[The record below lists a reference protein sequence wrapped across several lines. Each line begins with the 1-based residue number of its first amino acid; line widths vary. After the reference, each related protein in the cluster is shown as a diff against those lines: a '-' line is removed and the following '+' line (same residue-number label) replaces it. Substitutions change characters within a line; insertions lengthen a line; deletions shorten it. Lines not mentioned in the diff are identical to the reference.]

1 MNTSV
6 EPFTGLAHDAMDSL
20 VAKIASICE
29 GLFTRNESARAAATE
44 SDVAFSDE
52 WERKQIAHELHF
64 N

>member
-1 MNTSV
+1 MNTSG
-6 EPFTGLAHDAMDSL
+6 EPAIGLAHDAMDSL

-29 GLFTRNESARAAATE
+29 GLFARNDAARAVAAE
-44 SDVAFSDE
+44 PEVAFSDE